1 MCVFT
6 PYILIIRLAAFS
18 LITIVRLANNLFTLK
33 SIPKYDVVIVNLFNR
48 GLQCD
53 NINIPR

>member
-6 PYILIIRLAAFS
+6 PYILIIRLATFS

>member
-18 LITIVRLANNLFTLK
+18 LITIVRLANSLFTLK
-33 SIPKYDVVIVNLFNR
+33 SIPKYDVIIVNLFNR
-48 GLQCD
+48 GLQGG
-53 NINIPR
+53 NINISC

>member
-33 SIPKYDVVIVNLFNR
+33 SILKYDVVIVNLFNR

>member
-18 LITIVRLANNLFTLK
+18 LATIVRLANSLFTLK
-33 SIPKYDVVIVNLFNR
+33 SIPKYDVIIVNLFNR
-48 GLQCD
+48 SLQGG

>member
-18 LITIVRLANNLFTLK
+18 LTTIVRLANSLFTLK
-33 SIPKYDVVIVNLFNR
+33 SIPKYDVIIINLFNR
-48 GLQCD
+48 GLQGG

>member
-18 LITIVRLANNLFTLK
+18 LTTIVRLANSLFTLK
-33 SIPKYDVVIVNLFNR
+33 SIPKYDVIIVNLFNR
-48 GLQCD
+48 GLQGG